1 MNMKALFI
9 APVTALLLGV
19 SGAGVAATPSGDGTS
34 TGMKAEP
41 GMMHNGDA
49 SQMGQMKPGRMK
61 DHGMMGDGMMGG
73 GMMGGG
79 RMGMMGSCPM
89 MVAAGG
95 GNSHGLM
102 QIHGRKIGRAEGGER
117 VCQIVYVEVVDLYSR
132 KKK

>member
-79 RMGMMGSCPM
+79 MMGMMGSCPM
-89 MVAAGG
+89 MGAAGG
-95 GNSHGLM
+95 ANSKVMM
-102 QIHGRKIGRAEGGER
+102 QRHAIGRAACRER
-117 VCQIVYVEVVDLYSR
+117 VCQFVEFSVV
-132 KKK
+132 

>member
-1 MNMKALFI
+1 MNIKALFI

-73 GMMGGG
+73 GMMG
-79 RMGMMGSCPM
+79 MMGSCPM
-89 MVAAGG
+89 MGAAGG
-95 GNSHGLM
+95 ANSKVMMQMHGEM
-102 QIHGRKIGRAEGGER
+102 MRAMGD
-117 VCQIVYVEVVDLYSR
+117 IMIKYADKLEVPSSPQ
-132 KKK
+132 

>member
-79 RMGMMGSCPM
+79 MRGMMGSCPM
-89 MVAAGG
+89 MGAAGG
-95 GNSHGLM
+95 ANS
-102 QIHGRKIGRAEGGER
+102 KEIGRAWCRER
-117 VCQIVYVEVVDLYSR
+117 VCQYV
-132 KKK
+132 

>member
-1 MNMKALFI
+1 MNMRALFI
-9 APVTALLLGV
+9 APGTALLLGV

-61 DHGMMGDGMMGG
+61 DPGMMGAGMMGG

-79 RMGMMGSCPM
+79 MLGLMGSCPM
-89 MVAAGG
+89 MGDAGG
-95 GNSHGLM
+95 ANRKVMMKTHGEM
-102 QIHGRKIGRAEGGER
+102 MRAVGYIMIKSAAKIEGT
-117 VCQIVYVEVVDLYSR
+117 YYH
-132 KKK
+132 

>member
-1 MNMKALFI
+1 MIRRPPRSTRTDTLFPYTTLFRSFI

-79 RMGMMGSCPM
+79 IDRKSTRL
-89 MVAAGG
+89 
-95 GNSHGLM
+95 NSSH
-102 QIHGRKIGRAEGGER
+102 
-117 VCQIVYVEVVDLYSR
+117 
-132 KKK
+132 